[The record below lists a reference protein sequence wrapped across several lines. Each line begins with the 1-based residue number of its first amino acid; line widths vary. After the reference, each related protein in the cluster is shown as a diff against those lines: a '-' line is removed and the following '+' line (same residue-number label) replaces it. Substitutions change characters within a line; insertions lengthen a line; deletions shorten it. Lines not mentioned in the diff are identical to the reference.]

1 MPVKSSASIEI
12 TQEISKDYTIDNE
25 IEISNRQDSNCKNE
39 VICLINE
46 NLMEMAISLDQ
57 TSILAHTLQ
66 TISNNFTNSTESTAF
81 FKIIGEKYQDYTINN
96 KDENAYKLKQLIDTH
111 DIKVQLFLIKIFHK
125 SDTVFLRL

>member
-1 MPVKSSASIEI
+1 M
-12 TQEISKDYTIDNE
+12 
-25 IEISNRQDSNCKNE
+25 
-39 VICLINE
+39 
-46 NLMEMAISLDQ
+46 DQ